1 MSGSKKLSHWLPN
14 TVTESKDKSF
24 RHRFIKEDLT
34 HRNEALKE
42 LRVIVQDAHE
52 DARNHLRTLAGISLD
67 PLAPGAVA
75 STRDPAEGYPE
86 RLHPITLKG
95 YLGEIFAAVLAEHF
109 LPFDFD
115 NWKVPAFLF
124 RFHLVEFQQLESMRQ
139 TGAAAKKR
147 PGRTGDDC
155 VAFQLDG
162 SGRIIRSLYC
172 EAKCT
177 YEHDTDLIS
186 DAHVKVGESEIVD
199 IPQLIEILREKND
212 SESLQWVD
220 ALRQFW
226 LHEVSRGYE
235 RFDLVCYVCGKS
247 PVRGGRETWMS
258 VDKPHADYRGGR
270 KLEAIEVHLNDI
282 AGILHEVYG

>member
-1 MSGSKKLSHWLPN
+1 MSVSSKLPHWLPN
-14 TVTESKDKSF
+14 TVTESKDKRF

-34 HRNEALKE
+34 GRTEGLKE
-42 LRVIVQDAHE
+42 LRVIVQNAHE
-52 DARNHLRTLAGISLD
+52 DARKHLRALAGISLD
-67 PLAPGAVA
+67 PLNLGATSPA
-75 STRDPAEGYPE
+75 RDPAEGYPE
-86 RLHPITLKG
+86 RLHPMTLKG

-139 TGAAAKKR
+139 TGADAKLR

-155 VAFQLDG
+155 VAFQLDS

-172 EAKCT
+172 ESKCT

-199 IPQLIEILREKND
+199 IPQLIEVLKEKND
-212 SESLQWVD
+212 PESLQWVD

-226 LHEVSRGYE
+226 MHGVSRGYE

-247 PVRGGRETWMS
+247 PVRGDRKTWMS
-258 VDKPHADYRGGR
+258 VDRPHDKYRGGR
-270 KLEAIEVHLNDI
+270 KLEAVEVHLNDI
-282 AGILHEVYG
+282 AGILGEVYG